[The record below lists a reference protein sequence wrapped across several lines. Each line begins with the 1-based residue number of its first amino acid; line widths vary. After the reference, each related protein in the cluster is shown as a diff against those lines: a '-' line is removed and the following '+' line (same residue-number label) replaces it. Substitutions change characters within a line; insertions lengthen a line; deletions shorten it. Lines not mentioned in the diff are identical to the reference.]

1 MIINLVQRQRGIFK
15 SKAIRWLA
23 IISSSFMFV
32 SSTWSNGES
41 VSRWALIVGL
51 LIMLYILIENFPDSK
66 KRIIY
71 TGIVLFVGILL
82 IGSFAKRFVQGRGLT
97 FWESIESYISV
108 KYVNEYFS
116 GVFPVANGIATA
128 KQMNGNT
135 FVIWLQDC
143 FANIPYFLSNFNLNE
158 TSSLIQFRTL
168 TSRFDLIMP
177 TIASGY
183 RVFTIVGAPIYSMIL
198 IALAYLAE
206 NKLRKTSDAL
216 IQVFLLYIVF
226 WCSLFMAVNVNIV
239 QSACWKYVIGLV
251 LIEAERKLLRK

>member
-1 MIINLVQRQRGIFK
+1 M
-15 SKAIRWLA
+15 
-23 IISSSFMFV
+23 
-32 SSTWSNGES
+32 
-41 VSRWALIVGL
+41 
-51 LIMLYILIENFPDSK
+51 
-66 KRIIY
+66 
-71 TGIVLFVGILL
+71 
-82 IGSFAKRFVQGRGLT
+82 
-97 FWESIESYISV
+97 
-108 KYVNEYFS
+108 
-116 GVFPVANGIATA
+116 FPVANGIATA